1 MMEFLFLDLDDT
13 ILDFHK
19 AERIALSKTLRD
31 FGVEPTEEVLALY
44 HKINLWHW
52 EQLEKGKLTRDE
64 VQVGRFAALF
74 RELGVSADA
83 VRCTRSYEGNLA
95 VGHYFLPG
103 AEEAVANLSQKYRLF
118 LASNGTASVQAGR
131 LTSANLYRFFET
143 VFISQELCFNKPAKE
158 FFDACFAR
166 IPDFDPKKAV
176 MVGDSLTSDILG
188 GKNAGITTVWVNPER
203 RLPHP
208 EIVPDYE
215 IESLAQLEA
224 LLETM

>member
-19 AERIALSKTLRD
+19 AERIALSKTLRQ

-103 AEEAVANLSQKYRLF
+103 ARKR
-118 LASNGTASVQAGR
+118 
-131 LTSANLYRFFET
+131 
-143 VFISQELCFNKPAKE
+143 
-158 FFDACFAR
+158 
-166 IPDFDPKKAV
+166 
-176 MVGDSLTSDILG
+176 
-188 GKNAGITTVWVNPER
+188 
-203 RLPHP
+203 
-208 EIVPDYE
+208 
-215 IESLAQLEA
+215 
-224 LLETM
+224 

>member
-19 AERIALSKTLRD
+19 AERIALSKTLRQ
-31 FGVEPTEEVLALY
+31 FGVEPTEEVLSLY

-74 RELGVSADA
+74 RKLGISADA
-83 VRCTRSYEGNLA
+83 VRCTRSYEKNLA

-103 AEEAVANLSQKYRLF
+103 TEEAVASLSQKYRLL
-118 LASNGTASVQAGR
+118 LASTGTASVQAGR
-131 LTSANLYRFFET
+131 LTSANLYRFFEM
-143 VFISQELCFNKPAKE
+143 VFISQELGFNKPAKE

-188 GKNAGITTVWVNPER
+188 GKNAGITTVWVNPEQ

-208 EIVPDYE
+208 EIIPDYE